1 MPVGLWC
8 SKLLEWSDPPCLS
21 KQSKF
26 LLKKKKEKKK
36 NKHQP
41 HGDVGDKFII
51 LTHELTYL
59 EKQLRVSS
67 GASYR
72 IETTAV
78 RKLDF
83 KKGHELFEFDEG
95 N

>member
-21 KQSKF
+21 NQSE
-26 LLKKKKEKKK
+26 KKEY
-36 NKHQP
+36 QP
-41 HGDVGDKFII
+41 HGDVGDMFII

-67 GASYR
+67 GASHR
-72 IETTAV
+72 IETTAF
-78 RKLDF
+78 RTLHL
-83 KKGHELFEFDEG
+83 KKRP
-95 N
+95 